1 MKTFDYLFV
10 NFHFSKVI
18 LDVNMMLIGGFGFLM
33 AFVRRFTF
41 SAVGLTFICVT
52 FVTEWTIL
60 LEGFKKLGIEQGEHE
75 GTVHTFD
82 GAAAPYTFPVT
93 FHR

>member
-1 MKTFDYLFV
+1 M
-10 NFHFSKVI
+10 I

-33 AFVRRFTF
+33 AFVRRFTY
-41 SAVGLTFICVT
+41 SSLGLTFIVVT

-60 LEGFKKLGIEQGEHE
+60 LEGFKKLGE
-75 GTVHTFD
+75 GPD
-82 GAAAPYTFPVT
+82 EEAYTFPIT

>member
-1 MKTFDYLFV
+1 MFIFYNV
-10 NFHFSKVI
+10 VVVI

-60 LEGFKKLGIEQGEHE
+60 LEGFKKVGHEQNEENTYG
-75 GTVHTFD
+75 G
-82 GAAAPYTFPVT
+82 PSYTFPVT

>member
-1 MKTFDYLFV
+1 MLLFI
-10 NFHFSKVI
+10 VI

-41 SAVGLTFICVT
+41 SAIGLTFICVT

-60 LEGFKKLGIEQGEHE
+60 LEGFKKIGNEHDHNYE
-75 GTVHTFD
+75 G
-82 GAAAPYTFPVT
+82 PSYTFPVT

>member
-1 MKTFDYLFV
+1 MGHISKYV
-10 NFHFSKVI
+10 YFSKVI

-60 LEGFKKLGIEQGEHE
+60 LEGFKKLGIEQGVHE
-75 GTVHTFD
+75 DSVHTYD

>member
-1 MKTFDYLFV
+1 MPFLYASMIYHLLKRD
-10 NFHFSKVI
+10 NFKVV

-60 LEGFKKLGIEQGEHE
+60 LEGFKKIAHSEEERHG
-75 GTVHTFD
+75 FD
-82 GAAAPYTFPVT
+82 GPSYTFPVT

>member
-1 MKTFDYLFV
+1 MKLLRRKTSNTLCLFKNNV
-10 NFHFSKVI
+10 VVI

-60 LEGFKKLGIEQGEHE
+60 LEGFKKVGHQEESE
-75 GTVHTFD
+75 PYD
-82 GAAAPYTFPVT
+82 GPSYTFPVT

>member
-1 MKTFDYLFV
+1 
-10 NFHFSKVI
+10 
-18 LDVNMMLIGGFGFLM
+18 MMLIGGFGFLM

-60 LEGFKKLGIEQGEHE
+60 LEGFKHLGMGHE
-75 GTVHTFD
+75 RDEDHPYD
-82 GAAAPYTFPVT
+82 GPSYTFPVT